1 MWEWHTTHLA
11 RMRGAFD
18 AKTDFFFR
26 RSGFFSTKR
35 KNAAAAAARSV
46 AKTHRDRS
54 LPSVKKNPHRFCG
67 VRRAVTTATTLEKGI
82 RALESASPAA
92 PFDVALL
99 EEKQAEPLFLAA
111 APSAGGGGAASKDL
125 PAGVAGSAQLAL
137 GARFAK
143 LASECA
149 IVLMHEEEDV
159 GNKAYMIEAIRVG
172 VVDVVRFPLVAQSMR
187 TLWQHAVRRMIRV
200 AARET
205 RRSERPASARAS
217 GGGKRAVG
225 GTERR
230 SDRASA
236 DSGESTA
243 SEEGRLKRGASSPES
258 VLPAAAPKSGGGAGT
273 GAATG
278 GKRKAGATGSSGSG
292 SDKEADKEG
301 AKGKEDGGKKSVS
314 GVKAGNAAA
323 AASGPAGKPK
333 PQPRSTQQWRAAE
346 QRGRRLAI
354 KPHTAVV
361 GGVAGVGPGSL
372 NPGAMPGGGAM
383 RGGGGVYYHTGAV
396 GGQPGMAPGAH
407 PHAGVL
413 GQTQTMTINGQ
424 QVQVWVPMNAS
435 GGGVA
440 YGAPGQG
447 GRRGGAGDAL
457 GSSPPRG
464 EEGEGSTAGP
474 GHFYAAGPA
483 GAPQMFHGHP
493 GAGGGM
499 LLVQQA
505 NGQQVWVPAQPGHHV
520 HSGNATGGT
529 HGTQMWK
536 EDTTRVSDADIGTRA
551 DGALRRMEASAVS
564 QMRGACADGI
574 SGSLDASGSTV
585 RHGGG
590 VPLGLGLKRSDSL
603 QQMVESSGLLD
614 GDEPNAHPRRGE
626 PKAGGA
632 SASRGG
638 GAFDGSKL
646 EGGAMDADMFR
657 DAEMLEEDALDAIL
671 AHARDGNL
679 LSFDGMDEAML
690 EAAAGPE
697 QGVRRA

>member
-1 MWEWHTTHLA
+1 M
-11 RMRGAFD
+11 
-18 AKTDFFFR
+18 
-26 RSGFFSTKR
+26 
-35 KNAAAAAARSV
+35 
-46 AKTHRDRS
+46 
-54 LPSVKKNPHRFCG
+54 
-67 VRRAVTTATTLEKGI
+67 
-82 RALESASPAA
+82 
-92 PFDVALL
+92 

-111 APSAGGGGAASKDL
+111 APAAGGGGAASKDL

-143 LASECA
+143 IASECA

-217 GGGKRAVG
+217 GGGRRVVG

-236 DSGESTA
+236 DSGDSTA

-258 VLPAAAPKSGGGAGT
+258 VLPETAPKNGAGGTGET

-292 SDKEADKEG
+292 SDGGDKESA

-314 GVKAGNAAA
+314 GAKAGNAAA

-383 RGGGGVYYHTGAV
+383 RGGGGVYYHSGAV

-407 PHAGVL
+407 AHAGVL

-435 GGGVA
+435 GGNVA

-447 GRRGGAGDAL
+447 GRRGGAGGAL

-505 NGQQVWVPAQPGHHV
+505 NGQQVWVPAQPGHHRM
-520 HSGNATGGT
+520 HSGNASHGGAN
-529 HGTQMWK
+529 GAQMWK
-536 EDTTRVSDADIGTRA
+536 EDTTRVSDADVGGTRG
-551 DGALRRMEASAVS
+551 DGALRQMEAGAVSQMSHMS
-564 QMRGACADGI
+564 QMRGADGIPGIPGIPGI
-574 SGSLDASGSTV
+574 SGIPSSGMDGSGSS

-614 GDEPNAHPRRGE
+614 GDEPNARVASRGE
-626 PKAGGA
+626 AKAGGSA
-632 SASRGG
+632 ASR
-638 GAFDGSKL
+638 AFDGSKL